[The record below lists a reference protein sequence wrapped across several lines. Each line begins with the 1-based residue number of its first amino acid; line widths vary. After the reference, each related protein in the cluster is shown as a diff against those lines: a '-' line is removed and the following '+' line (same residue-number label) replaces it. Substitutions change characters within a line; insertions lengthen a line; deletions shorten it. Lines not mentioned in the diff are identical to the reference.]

1 MLYRENIDSHTAG
14 VDTAPDV
21 FFATDNDSVAF
32 TGIYRAKGNEAAM
45 VYVVNSQVCYNSTF
59 DLAKR
64 RNQLFTA
71 ITRSKAWVRVLGVG
85 EDMDGLISEYEQVK
99 AHNFTLDFVY
109 PTKNERDHMNVVNR
123 DMSEAEK
130 ARIRSSK
137 NNMAGLIAN
146 LESGQ
151 IFLEDLDKEQVDRLR
166 MLLEKK

>member
-1 MLYRENIDSHTAG
+1 
-14 VDTAPDV
+14 
-21 FFATDNDSVAF
+21 
-32 TGIYRAKGNEAAM
+32 M